1 MLLQKHFL
9 KHSNIEKH
17 FRCEKVQNY
26 PPALLQKNIF
36 FFYSKRQLHSVHCTG
51 PLKTNECWPKSFEE
65 ISARSVIFVEDIF
78 GKGRGWWITI
88 FFQAYLPAPDW
99 LGVWLSWK
107 HPAKLSLWKIV
118 FLLFRGNKFNFVIIF
133 QKRVENLKVESK
145 LLHEAESNINL
156 PGGQCK
162 RITLWKFI
170 WTDLQGIKCSDC
182 YHISQFSTICIVAKI
197 CNFKTLPFAKSEPRH
212 DKDKAPRHSIL
223 PLASDDKRECHSLN
237 GETAMLSSMADC
249 PMIVRKSRTQLMRLV

>member
-1 MLLQKHFL
+1 MWKSSELSPCTASKKHFL
-9 KHSNIEKH
+9 FLFKAAAAQCALHRSSEDQWMLAKVFWGNI
-17 FRCEKVQNY
+17 CKVGY
-26 PPALLQKNIF
+26 FCGGHLW
-36 FFYSKRQLHSVHCTG
+36 KRT
-51 PLKTNECWPKSFEE
+51 
-65 ISARSVIFVEDIF
+65 R
-78 GKGRGWWITI
+78 I

-118 FLLFRGNKFNFVIIF
+118 FLFFCGNKFNFVIIF

-162 RITLWKFI
+162 RITLWKLI
-170 WTDLQGIKCSDC
+170 WTDLQGNKCSDC

-249 PMIVRKSRTQLMRLV
+249 PMIVRKSRTQLMRLRV